1 VHTEINRD
9 SSNAAGQRA
18 LWFGLFAGPAAF
30 LLNLQISYMLAPQ
43 SCRAGSTVALHVTNV
58 ACLALAVAGGLI
70 AWRSWRRTGR
80 EWPGDEGGVISRS
93 RFMAALGVM
102 TSALCALVVVA
113 QWIPTLF
120 LSPCQ

>member
-1 VHTEINRD
+1 MRRDMKQD
-9 SSNAAGQRA
+9 SSNGAGLGA

-43 SCRAGSTVALHVTNV
+43 SCRAGSTLALHVTNV
-58 ACLALAVAGGLI
+58 VCLALAVAGGLV
-70 AWRSWRRTGR
+70 AWRSWGRTGR
-80 EWPGDEGGVISRS
+80 EWPGEEGGVISRS

-102 TSALCALVVVA
+102 TSALCALLVVA